1 MKNLL
6 ARRRDNRARI
16 IKLLKG
22 KVSEEQIDRFCMKNE
37 INPKVAETIYLY
49 LNNSIEDV
57 AEILEVSN
65 ATIAKRV
72 AGFITTCEIIDMLN
86 YTIDKSKIK

>member
-57 AEILEVSN
+57 AEILNISEATVSSRVQSFLFICDLLELK
-65 ATIAKRV
+65 TINK
-72 AGFITTCEIIDMLN
+72 N
-86 YTIDKSKIK
+86 